1 MKKIIA
7 LIAILALLGTQVGA
21 VEPEGDFETSA
32 AAQTEVTETP
42 AEEEAAEED
51 EAEEEAAP
59 AEKAEEE
66 AADEEENLEEEVEEP
81 TEEVDEDA
89 DAEEAEEDENG
100 EETGEEAPKEEAFE
114 AELTEEAPET
124 EETEKAEIT
133 DGGEVRVKKNT
144 AAAVTVNVP
153 ADGATFEF
161 EDLYPDL
168 SDPAKMVE
176 DAAASGGEYLRN
188 GYAGAETSGTYP
200 LTFTVEE
207 SGTYTVKFRCN
218 MVGYNLS
225 SIKFKIDDNEFVD
238 NKNNT
243 DKNHV
248 ATTISTGTLSQPN
261 AEYLHD
267 FITEM
272 ELTAGEHTMSL
283 SLSGW
288 ESVGSGRNAY
298 AIDCLSIYRPKTIT
312 SVRAD
317 VKSEAVCGEEIT
329 PVMYNQDDKTI
340 SLQDYDSVEYT
351 TTTPEILKIDGGRIT
366 ALNHGTGEIKAT
378 VKVGDEEYT
387 DTKTVSV
394 AAKNGLYIKSVKR
407 DGTKITATVKAVEDY
422 DGKSSLVAV
431 GYNVTDGLKTALAAS
446 KTGKVEA
453 VAKGEEKT
461 VELELSG
468 LTADMYV
475 NLFMYS
481 GNTTDKFAVSA
492 AVHDV
497 K

>member
-21 VEPEGDFETSA
+21 VEPEGNFETSA
-32 AAQTEVTETP
+32 AEQTEVTETP
-42 AEEEAAEED
+42 AEEAAEE
-51 EAEEEAAP
+51 EVEEAAP

-66 AADEEENLEEEVEEP
+66 ASDEEENLEEEVEEP
-81 TEEVDEDA
+81 TEEVNEDA
-89 DAEEAEEDENG
+89 DSEEEENG
-100 EETGEEAPKEEAFE
+100 EETPKEEAFE
-114 AELTEEAPET
+114 AEITEEAPET
-124 EETEKAEIT
+124 EEAEKAEIA
-133 DGGEVRVKKNT
+133 DSGEVRVKKNT

-248 ATTISTGTLSQPN
+248 ATTISTGTLSQPG

-288 ESVGSGRNAY
+288 ENVGSGRNAY
-298 AIDCLSIYRPKTIT
+298 AIDCLSIYKPKEIT

-317 VKSEAVCGEEIT
+317 VTSEVVCGEEIT
-329 PVMYNQDDKTI
+329 PIIYNQDDKTI

-351 TTTPEILKIDGGRIT
+351 TTTPEILKIDGGKIT
-366 ALNHGTGEIKAT
+366 ALNHGVGEIKAT

-407 DGTKITATVKAVEDY
+407 EGTKITATVKAVEDY

-431 GYNVTDGLKTALAAS
+431 GYNVEDGLKTALAAS
-446 KTGKVEA
+446 KTGKVET

>member
-21 VEPEGDFETSA
+21 VEPRGDFETSA
-32 AAQTEVTETP
+32 AEQTEVTETP
-42 AEEEAAEED
+42 AEEEAAEE
-51 EAEEEAAP
+51 EEVEEEAAP

-66 AADEEENLEEEVEEP
+66 AADEEEVEEP

-89 DAEEAEEDENG
+89 DAEEAEEEEPG
-100 EETGEEAPKEEAFE
+100 EETPKEEAFE
-114 AELTEEAPET
+114 AEITEEASNAK
-124 EETEKAEIT
+124 ETEKAEIA
-133 DGGEVRVKKNT
+133 DGGEVSVKKNT
-144 AAAVTVNVP
+144 ASAVTVNVP

-168 SDPAKMVE
+168 SAPSKMVE

-188 GYAGAETSGTYP
+188 GYADASVSGTYP

-243 DKNHV
+243 DKTHV
-248 ATTISTGTLSQPN
+248 ATTISTGSLSQPN

-298 AIDCLSIYRPKTIT
+298 AIDCLSIYRPKAIT

-317 VKSEAVCGEEIT
+317 AKSEVMCGEDIT

-351 TTTPEILKIDGGRIT
+351 TTTPEILKIDGGKIT

-394 AAKNGLYIKSVKR
+394 AAGNGLYIKSVKR
-407 DGTKITATVKAVEDY
+407 EGTKITATVKAVGDY

-431 GYNVTDGLKTALAAS
+431 GYNVADGLKTTLAAS
-446 KTGKVEA
+446 KTGKVET

-468 LTADMYV
+468 LTADMYL